1 MTELLGSLGEMA
13 VDEGEAAMWK
23 KRALESEAAVLRL
36 QKRVAELESENDL
49 LALANA
55 DLRGGGGGGGG
66 GGDEGT
72 PGAPERDAGDGFEA
86 LRVHGERDALRRFPD
101 ASIFGACE
109 GANVVACALRPG
121 QGREAAGGWAGTWD
135 VACAGADGAVR
146 LYGDAAG
153 HWSSCDA
160 AAAARTTACGSPA
173 ICLAWEPTHGERLA
187 AGCMDGSLRLLDVPL
202 GHCDVAGAR
211 RVKDHEKRVVC
222 LSWSRDGRCLA
233 TCARDKSVVIY
244 AASAPHGGQLAKKH
258 TFVLPTNPESLC
270 FAGDTLIVAAREEPF
285 MRHVDLHTL
294 AETRVSKNRS
304 AWDTHVSF
312 EALHLAASPDG
323 KYLAAA
329 TDQHK
334 HVVYPMGTNAHA
346 RVLTGHSADEYA
358 NARVGWLGDGAAS
371 LVSNSADPA
380 LFQWDFAS
388 GKLLTKI
395 DRAHEQG
402 IRNLDAAVSGDKLAT
417 CSFDKS
423 VKLWS
428 AAPHGLGGAEGQ

>member
-23 KRALESEAAVLRL
+23 QRALESEAAVLRL

-66 GGDEGT
+66 GDEGT
-72 PGAPERDAGDGFEA
+72 PGAPERDAGDGFGAA
-86 LRVHGERDALRRFPD
+86 LHGECALRRSPTRRSS
-101 ASIFGACE
+101 ARARARTSSRARSGPAR
-109 GANVVACALRPG
+109 AARP
-121 QGREAAGGWAGTWD
+121 RAAGRAPGTSL
-135 VACAGADGAVR
+135 ALARRRASH
-146 LYGDAAG
+146 GDAAG

-346 RVLTGHSADEYA
+346 R
-358 NARVGWLGDGAAS
+358 
-371 LVSNSADPA
+371 
-380 LFQWDFAS
+380 WDFAS